1 MNRYQSRL
9 ARATFGLAAVLSCAA
24 LYAQGDPVATVNGVK
39 IPGSYA
45 DFMARQQAGGPAAK
59 NPEQMR
65 VAIRENLINREVVVQ
80 AAKRSGTLDK
90 GDVKTELGLVE
101 QAAIVRIYM
110 RDWLKSN
117 PVTDEE
123 VRKAY
128 DDARAGAGSKEY
140 RARHILVDN
149 EDAATKIIEELKGGA
164 TFESLA
170 TQSKDPG
177 SRARGGDLGWA
188 LPTVYVKP
196 FSEAMMKLEK
206 GQITEAPVRTQ
217 FGYHVIRLDDIRAT
231 QVPPFEQV
239 QQRIRQQLTQRKVAA
254 RVTELRDKAKI
265 Q

>member
-1 MNRYQSRL
+1 MNRSQL
-9 ARATFGLAAVLSCAA
+9 ALAAFSLAAVTSCAS
-24 LYAQGDPVATVNGVK
+24 LYAQSDPVATVNGVK

-45 DFMARQQAGGPAAK
+45 EFMARQQEGRPAAQ

-65 VAIRENLINREVVVQ
+65 TAIRENLVNREVVVQ
-80 AAKRSGTLDK
+80 EAKRSGLLDK
-90 GDVKTELGLVE
+90 ADVKTELGLVE

-110 RDWLKSN
+110 REWLTSN

-128 DDARAGAGSKEY
+128 DDARAGAGGKEY

-149 EDAATKIIEELKGGA
+149 EDTATQIIEELSGGA
-164 TFESLA
+164 SFESLA
-170 TQSKDPG
+170 KQSKDPG

-196 FSEAMMKLEK
+196 FSEAMLKLEK
-206 GQITEAPVRTQ
+206 GQTTEAPVRSQ
-217 FGYHVIRLDDIRAT
+217 FGYHVIRLDDVRTT
-231 QVPPFEQV
+231 QIPPLEQV
-239 QQRIRQQLTQRKVAA
+239 EKRIRQQLTQRKVAA
-254 RVTELRDKAKI
+254 RVSALRAEAEI

>member
-1 MNRYQSRL
+1 MNPSQL
-9 ARATFGLAAVLSCAA
+9 ALAAFSLAAAFSCAS
-24 LYAQGDPVATVNGVK
+24 LYAQGNPVATVNGIA
-39 IPGSYA
+39 IPAQYA
-45 DFMARQQAGGPAAK
+45 DFMARQQEGGPAAK
-59 NPEQMR
+59 NPEQMHT
-65 VAIRENLINREVVVQ
+65 AIRDNLVNREVVVQ
-80 AAKRSGTLDK
+80 EAKRSGLLDNA
-90 GDVKTELGLVE
+90 DVKTELGLVE

-128 DDARAGAGSKEY
+128 DDARASAGGKEY

-149 EDAATKIIEELKGGA
+149 EDVAAKIIAELKGGA
-164 TFESLA
+164 SFENLA
-170 TQSKDPG
+170 KQSKDPG
-177 SRARGGDLGWA
+177 SGARGGDLGWA

-196 FSEAMMKLEK
+196 FSEAMVKLEK
-206 GQITEAPVRTQ
+206 GQTTDAPVRTQ
-217 FGYHVIRLDDIRAT
+217 FGYHVIRLDDVRTT